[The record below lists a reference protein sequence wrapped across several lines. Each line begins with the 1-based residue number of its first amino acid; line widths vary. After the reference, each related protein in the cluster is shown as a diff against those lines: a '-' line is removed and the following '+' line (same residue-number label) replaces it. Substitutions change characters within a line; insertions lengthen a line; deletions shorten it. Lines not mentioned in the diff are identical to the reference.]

1 MVKGFLE
8 RLRKKIASPGYD
20 ELESEEGYLELDTN
34 LAELKAKAVVRPFN
48 IEDFD
53 DLKPVLDSLRE
64 GKTIALV
71 NIKALRDKDMVEL
84 KRTVNKL
91 KKTADAIGGEIA
103 GFGEDY
109 IIVTPSFATI
119 HRDKGT
125 KDVKSDESATAG
137 QDQE

>member
-1 MVKGFLE
+1 MVKGFFEKLK
-8 RLRKKIASPGYD
+8 KKISSPGYD

-34 LAELKAKAVVRPFN
+34 LAELKSKAVVRPFN
-48 IEDFD
+48 VEDFD
-53 DLKPVLDSLRE
+53 DLKPILDSLRE
-64 GKTIALV
+64 GRTIALV

-91 KKTADAIGGEIA
+91 KKTADAIDGEIA

-125 KDVKSDESATAG
+125 KDVKADDSSAVD